1 MFYKRVNGVT
11 FVTMLHNVTETFITW
26 TLVNDV
32 EQKQGSAHS
41 QKNKK
46 YN

>member
-1 MFYKRVNGVT
+1 MSQTRS
-11 FVTMLHNVTETFITW
+11 ITW
-26 TLVNDV
+26 TLVNEA
-32 EQKQGSAHS
+32 EQKQGSAHP